1 MTDPVKEE
9 LRGTLIA
16 AASALRD
23 GAKLLDHASQIKGEP
38 AYFRIKS
45 DLVYL
50 EAMATIIDRTL
61 ART

>member
-23 GAKLLDHASQIKGEP
+23 GAKLLDYPS
-38 AYFRIKS
+38 RIKNDS
-45 DLVYL
+45 AYL
-50 EAMATIIDRTL
+50 EAMATIIDKTL
-61 ART
+61 ARTKRDAG

>member
-23 GAKLLDHASQIKGEP
+23 GAKLLDHASRIKGDS
-38 AYFRIKS
+38 A
-45 DLVYL
+45 YL
-50 EAMATIIDRTL
+50 EAMAATIDRTL
-61 ART
+61 ARTEGDAA